1 MSNKDIA
8 QLETR
13 VYSNSSTYSIKQ
25 ILLESIKGYKSSFHL
40 AKQLAKR
47 DISSQYRQSV
57 LGVFWII
64 IPIVLNA
71 MVWVFLQS
79 TGTINLTPTNIPYP
93 LFALVG
99 TTIWSILGECLNMP
113 ISTVNGNRSIITKIN
128 FEKEALLS
136 LGFMKIGFN
145 LLIKLGMI
153 LFFILYFQIVPT
165 VSLLLFFPFLVL
177 MMIFF
182 IAIGTIISP
191 IGILYND
198 ISRFIPISL
207 QLLMY
212 ITPVLYVV
220 PKSGLMQTVMS
231 INPLSYIITD
241 IRNTLTG
248 MPIENGF
255 FWLTFGLVTLVL
267 ILIAM
272 IVYRV
277 SMPVITERMSA

>member
-1 MSNKDIA
+1 
-8 QLETR
+8 
-13 VYSNSSTYSIKQ
+13 
-25 ILLESIKGYKSSFHL
+25 
-40 AKQLAKR
+40 LAKR

-153 LFFILYFQIVPT
+153 LFFILYFQIMPT
-165 VSLLLFFPFLVL
+165 ASLLLFFPFLVL

-191 IGILYND
+191 IGILYTD

-267 ILIAM
+267 IFIAM